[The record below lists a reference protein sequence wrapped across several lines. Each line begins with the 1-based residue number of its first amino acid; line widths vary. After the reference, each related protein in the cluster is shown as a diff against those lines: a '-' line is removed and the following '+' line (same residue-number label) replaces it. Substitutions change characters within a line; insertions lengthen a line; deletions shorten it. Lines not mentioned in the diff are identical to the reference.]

1 VITNFSN
8 TLASARSTA
17 MGNGRGLDNAS
28 AKACQDLGYKVDE
41 ASTSSKFVQVSGSVG
56 TALVGFYGG
65 YGGFQVEVPAAA
77 KEEFISVLKSR
88 GVKAEQAYGTKAP
101 RVAIGSDKAALAVA
115 LEVVCGKV
123 GKVVREEPKAQEVP
137 ASPVAMVAPGLDLT
151 AIVTAALAA
160 GKSQQELLE
169 LIAALKA

>member
-1 VITNFSN
+1 LRYSGMSGGKLIHEA
-8 TLASARSTA
+8 LARARA
-17 MGNGRGLDNAS
+17 QL
-28 AKACQDLGYKVDE
+28 DE
-41 ASTSSKFVQVSGSVG
+41 AGHAYTRVEVG
-56 TALVGFYGG
+56 AM
-65 YGGFQVEVPAAA
+65 VEVPAAA

-88 GVKAEQAYGTKAP
+88 GVKAEQAYGTTAP

-137 ASPVAMVAPGLDLT
+137 AAPIAMVAPGLDVN
-151 AIVTAALAA
+151 AIVVAAIQS
-160 GKSQQELLE
+160 GKSQKELLE